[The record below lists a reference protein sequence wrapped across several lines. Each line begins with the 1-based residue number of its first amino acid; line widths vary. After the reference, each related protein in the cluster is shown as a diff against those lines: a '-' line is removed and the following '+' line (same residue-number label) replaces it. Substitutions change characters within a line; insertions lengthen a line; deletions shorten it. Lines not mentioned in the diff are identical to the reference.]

1 MKCTEIIV
9 ESEGKKPDHAVH
21 ASTSEWKFR
30 DKGGWN
36 PTYNLNR
43 VMMAAAKADGSDK
56 PVKMDKVSWIGV
68 HNWSRP
74 YSEVESNMMR
84 QALKATDS
92 EAHHLEKDHKSR
104 EHPEVHKVSPHH
116 RPGPIKLNRK

>member
-9 ESEGKKPDHAVH
+9 ESEGKKPEHAVH
-21 ASTSEWKFR
+21 ASGGEWKFR

-43 VMMAAAKADGSDK
+43 VMMAAAMADGSDK

-74 YSEVESNMMR
+74 YSEVENKMVQ

-92 EAHHLEKDHKSR
+92 EMHHIDTDHRSR
-104 EHPEVHKVSPHH
+104 EHPSTHSVSPHH